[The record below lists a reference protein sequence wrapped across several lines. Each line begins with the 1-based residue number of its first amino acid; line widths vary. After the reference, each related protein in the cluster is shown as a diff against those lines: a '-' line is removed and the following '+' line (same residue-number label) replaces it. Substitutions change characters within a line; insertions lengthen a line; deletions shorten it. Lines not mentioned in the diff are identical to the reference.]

1 MKFNTAIFYDIE
13 NLLKGYSFSH
23 QMITNL
29 SLEEIIESIRKTEK
43 LGQIAVQRAYA
54 NWSDSRLS
62 IMRGEINELGI
73 DPIQVFGFS
82 RGQKKNAADIQ
93 LAIDAI
99 DLAHVRPSLEV
110 FVIVSGDGGFAA
122 LSKKLHEYGKTVI
135 GCAYR
140 NATNKTFQAVC
151 DDFVWITDPD
161 EEERQY
167 KASLQTA
174 TIKQSDGFDSRNSR
188 LINQI
193 KQTTSSS
200 PEDTLVK
207 TREILNWYANDRV
220 CKSNL
225 TRSGIHLSVIQQ
237 AISYVIPGLQPIQLG
252 FAKFI
257 EYMQHVCQGSELC
270 IARIPPSQVILALR
284 SSVPKGSEVLPDL
297 DAREIHSVDTYR
309 SILASGSPIYRLP
322 SPEDLCAISNWIV
335 KNPVLQIDLGTAI
348 EEIVTA
354 LNGEVSSETVK
365 FTLFSFISAKM
376 FIREP
381 EDVQVSEQKL
391 SFREDI
397 QSLETVIRIL
407 KTGAFQKINTIL
419 HSVNEEVL
427 RQILPDVS

>member
-1 MKFNTAIFYDIE
+1 MKFNTVIFYDIE
-13 NLLKGYSFSH
+13 NLLKGYSFSQ
-23 QMITNL
+23 QMIANL
-29 SLEEIIESIRKTEK
+29 SLEEILESIRKTEK

-62 IMRGEINELGI
+62 VMRGEINELGI

-82 RGQKKNAADIQ
+82 REQKKNAADIQ

-122 LSKKLHEYGKTVI
+122 LAKKLHEYGKTVI

-161 EEERQY
+161 EEEHQY
-167 KASLQTA
+167 RASFQTL
-174 TIKQSDGFDSRNSR
+174 TIKQSDGFDPRNSR
-188 LINQI
+188 LINQV
-193 KQTTSSS
+193 KRTTSSS
-200 PEDTLVK
+200 SEDIVVK
-207 TREILNWYANDRV
+207 TKEILNWYASDRF
-220 CKSNL
+220 CQSDL
-225 TRSGIHLSVIQQ
+225 ARSGIYLSVIQQ
-237 AISYVIPGLQPIQLG
+237 AISYIIPGLQPIQLG
-252 FAKFI
+252 FARFI
-257 EYMQHVCQGSELC
+257 EYMQYVCQGSELC

-297 DAREIHSVDTYR
+297 NSREIHSVDTYR

-322 SPEDLCAISNWIV
+322 SPEDLYAISNWIV
-335 KNPVLQIDLGTAI
+335 RNPVRQVDLGTAI

-354 LNGEVSSETVK
+354 LSGEISSEIVK
-365 FTLFSFISAKM
+365 FTLFSFISAEM

-381 EDVQVSEQKL
+381 EGVHVSEQKL
-391 SFREDI
+391 SFRDDI

-407 KTGAFQKINTIL
+407 KTGVMQKINTIL
-419 HSVNEEVL
+419 PSVNEEVL
-427 RQILPDVS
+427 RQILPDAS